1 MDFYVVYE
9 SMIVIF
15 GREVIKRIYVYYG
28 FVWCYRVVFFV
39 IGGGYR
45 GFD

>member
-15 GREVIKRIYVYYG
+15 EREVIKRIYVYYG
-28 FVWCYRVVFFV
+28 FVGCYRVVFFV